1 MTLKAGFFCAV
12 LAAAGIF
19 ATSAGAQENAE
30 VAGLARIIVPST
42 AGAVDGL
49 SINSDQFIWQK
60 FIAAVTPVAGH
71 NRIEFQTWATDQE
84 TYVAPPNVPVWPSP
98 DAPVKFKASTQAAMH
113 HSRNV
118 GVPCAP
124 AENPWVGAFP
134 LDGCIA
140 EEVRRNKPEFDYI
153 KANKLYNKAG
163 IAAFYAKAGA
173 MVNMP
178 KDSVSLKAD
187 WVPVTTIMEWVPNLK
202 SKADVRRFYYTT
214 MSDGVEYGLVAM
226 HLISAWNPWW
236 VWGTFEHQFN
246 PGRCDATGCYDSF
259 GARKPVVQPNYQ
271 KANTQYG
278 ACTKSPKLKR
288 LMSKAG
294 LPGAFDNYCLK
305 STQVSFID
313 KASRPT
319 VLTNSVTE
327 RIAVNGEL
335 IGSCI
340 SCHAYASFGAEGAP
354 TTAATTMLEYNPV
367 GTVFPSALEGTKS
380 YDFNWG
386 VLNAQ

>member
-1 MTLKAGFFCAV
+1 MKSARGFLCAALTATV
-12 LAAAGIF
+12 MF
-19 ATSAGAQENAE
+19 ATSATAQENA
-30 VAGLARIIVPST
+30 AATGLARIIMPAT
-42 AGAVDGL
+42 AGSVDGL
-49 SINSDQFIWQK
+49 SINSDQFIWQR
-60 FIAAVTPVAGH
+60 FIASVAPVAGH

-98 DAPVKFKASTQAAMH
+98 DAPIKFQASTQGTVH

-140 EEVRRNKPEFDYI
+140 EEVRRNRSEFDYI

-163 IAAFYAKAGA
+163 IAAFYAQSGA
-173 MVNMP
+173 TVDLP
-178 KDSVSLKAD
+178 KDSISIKAD

-226 HLISAWNPWW
+226 HLASAWNPWW

-271 KANTQYG
+271 KANTNYG
-278 ACTKSPKLKR
+278 ACTKSPELKR
-288 LMSKAG
+288 LMSKAS
-294 LPGAFDNYCLK
+294 LPGVWDSYCLK

-313 KASRPT
+313 KASRAT

-335 IGSCI
+335 LGSCI
-340 SCHAYASFGAEGAP
+340 TCHAYASFGADGVP
-354 TTAATTMLEYNPV
+354 TTGATTMLAYNPV
-367 GTVFPSALEGTKS
+367 GTLYPTALDGSKS

-386 VLNAQ
+386 LLNAQ